1 MKLFQHKISILA
13 LAITML
19 FASCESVKNSNNTQK
34 GVAGGAVAG
43 AIIGGILGN
52 NLGSKDNAALGAII
66 GAAVGGATGGLIGA
80 KMDKQARDIQTTLP
94 GAQVE
99 RVGEGIR
106 VILDEN
112 AINFDFNKSTLTTS
126 AKGNLDKLIP
136 VFNKYPD
143 TNILIV
149 GHTDAVGSDAVN
161 DRISLERATSVR
173 NYMSSKG
180 ITDTRMITDGKGK
193 NEPLADNATEEGRAK
208 NRRVEFAITAN
219 DEMVKDAEAEAK

>member
-180 ITDTRMITDGKGK
+180 ITATRMITDGKGK
-193 NEPLADNATEEGRAK
+193 NEPLADNTTEEGRAK

-219 DEMVKDAEAEAK
+219 EEMVKDAEAEAK